1 MSTTRRFEFSCHA
14 CQHRWSR
21 LIDPND
27 AAKDIPPC
35 RKCGSKLISWT
46 TQDIVSEEPKGD
58 YEEINHPDH
67 YNQHPSGIECIDVI
81 EHMSFPIGN
90 TIKHLWR
97 AGLKP
102 GMDHHKD
109 LMKAHWYL
117 TRELQRIERE
127 SRGSEAGVKISQ
139 EMHDKGI
146 MDLYGGK

>member
-1 MSTTRRFEFSCHA
+1 MVE
-14 CQHRWSR
+14 
-21 LIDPND
+21 DY
-27 AAKDIPPC
+27 
-35 RKCGSKLISWT
+35 SKS
-46 TQDIVSEEPKGD
+46 

-90 TIKHLWR
+90 VIKHLWR

-109 LMKAHWYL
+109 LLKAHWYL

-127 SRGSEAGVKISQ
+127 ARGSEDGMKITV
-139 EMHDKGI
+139 EMTKKGLLT
-146 MDLYGGK
+146 LYQREATVAVHTPET